1 MGQLRLDPN
10 PGCLVSLQR
19 VEIWTHRQGKCRVKM
34 KAASW
39 GTHPQVKEP
48 KDYWAATS
56 SLERGRKQA
65 PHSSS
70 QKEPTPPT
78 LWVQTSMAQNC
89 ETIYFCCFTPF
100 SLWDFLTE
108 DILWPVLKKG
118 SLFFSKP
125 CSILLPFPSL
135 FGVTFLFTYA
145 YRISHDH
152 SRLAHRWF
160 PCKFCKI
167 PRWNNL
173 FPLSSF

>member
-19 VEIWTHRQGKCRVKM
+19 VEIWTHRQGKCHVKM
-34 KAASW
+34 KAESW

-78 LWVQTSMAQNC
+78 LWVQTSTPQNC

-100 SLWDFLTE
+100 SLWE

-118 SLFFSKP
+118 SLFF
-125 CSILLPFPSL
+125 PSHVPY
-135 FGVTFLFTYA
+135 FFLFQIYLGWLFF
-145 YRISHDH
+145 SHMPTEFLMIIHD
-152 SRLAHRWF
+152 
-160 PCKFCKI
+160 
-167 PRWNNL
+167 
-173 FPLSSF
+173 